1 VLDASFNVNNFGCLD
16 MAQDDPARA
25 LAFECSL
32 SGSTNLTKHARQL
45 SSGRQTPHSIP
56 GLSGSVSASPTS
68 LTPKTTNEHSL
79 GIFAPISEMAC
90 TSAGGPCYGENGEV
104 GFSVRKGACSKSQG
118 KKKTYW
124 LNDATASMASFNAQC
139 SAAGE
144 TTYEC
149 AKVGF
154 RSFDPI
160 VEQGCSATNDELTMP
175 SIQEKTCNK
184 NGDAIADIGD
194 FQFPS
199 WDQLP
204 EDFQNPTTSADFHST
219 IPISTAAGVE
229 NGTTT
234 SMAWDNDEMN
244 FTMDMDMELD
254 LDLNVFGKC

>member
-1 VLDASFNVNNFGCLD
+1 
-16 MAQDDPARA
+16 MAQDDPDRA
-25 LAFECSL
+25 MAFECTL
-32 SGSTNLTKHARQL
+32 SGTTNLTNHARQL
-45 SSGRQTPHSIP
+45 SSGHQSPHSIP

-68 LTPKTTNEHSL
+68 LTPMTTNEHSL
-79 GIFAPISEMAC
+79 GIFAPISELAC
-90 TSAGGPCYGENGEV
+90 TGPGGPCYGENGEV
-104 GFSVRKGACSKSQG
+104 GFSVRKGECSKSQG
-118 KKKTYW
+118 KKKSYW
-124 LNDATASMASFNAQC
+124 LNDVTSSMASLNAQC

-160 VEQGCSATNDELTMP
+160 VERMCTATGDELAMP

-184 NGDAIADIGD
+184 NGEATTDIGD

-219 IPISTAAGVE
+219 IPLSTAAGIE
-229 NGTTT
+229 SGTAT

-244 FTMDMDMELD
+244 FMMDMDMD
-254 LDLNVFGKC
+254 LDLELNVSGKC